1 LGAKTDLN
9 DFNGLAILQ
18 IVDLRSYR
26 RCSNQMTDP
35 FSPQLMRLIHT
46 EPSILNLAASKAL
59 ELWALLGAARAEA
72 DARRDDSL
80 SVHLSLISAALTLPD
95 DPDT

>member
-1 LGAKTDLN
+1 
-9 DFNGLAILQ
+9 
-18 IVDLRSYR
+18 
-26 RCSNQMTDP
+26 MTDP